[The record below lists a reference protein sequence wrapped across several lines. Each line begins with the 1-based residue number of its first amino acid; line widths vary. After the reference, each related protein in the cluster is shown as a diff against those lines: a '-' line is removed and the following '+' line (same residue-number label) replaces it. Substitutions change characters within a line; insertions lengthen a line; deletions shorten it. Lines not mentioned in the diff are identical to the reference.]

1 MKKVIVVTLAAL
13 ALGGCAQNPY
23 YGEHANTTRGA
34 TIGAGAGAVL
44 GNVVGGSG
52 DRTKGGLI
60 GAAVGATI
68 GGLVGRQ
75 MDKQEAELR
84 QQMAGTG
91 VEVQRQG
98 DTIRLQAP
106 ENITFDTNRADI
118 KPQFQPV
125 LSQLAQSI
133 EQYPGTVVQ
142 IEGHTDSTGAA
153 AYNQTLSENRAG
165 SVRSYMIQ
173 RGVDANRLA
182 AFGYGMTRPVA
193 DNDTPAGRA
202 QNRRVEVLIVPTQQP
217 AAEQPSQQPVQTHA
231 PRY

>member
-1 MKKVIVVTLAAL
+1 MKKIILAAVTTMVVT
-13 ALGGCAQNPY
+13 GCATNPY
-23 YGEHANTTRGA
+23 TGESAQTARGA

-44 GNVVGGSG
+44 GSVVSGSG

-84 QQMAGTG
+84 QQMQGTG

-106 ENITFDTNRADI
+106 ENITFDTNRADV

-125 LSQLAQSI
+125 LNQLAQSI
-133 EQYPGTVVQ
+133 QQYPGTVVQ
-142 IEGHTDSTGAA
+142 VEGHTDSTGAA

-165 SVRSYMIQ
+165 AVRSYLSRQ
-173 RGVDANRLA
+173 GVDASRLA
-182 AFGYGMTRPVA
+182 AVGYGATRPIA
-193 DNDTPAGRA
+193 DNSTAAGRA
-202 QNRRVEVLIVPTQQP
+202 QNRRVEVLIVPTQES
-217 AAEQPSQQPVQTHA
+217 AQQQQQQQQTA
-231 PRY
+231 PGPRY

>member
-1 MKKVIVVTLAAL
+1 MKKIILAA
-13 ALGGCAQNPY
+13 ATTMFVAACAQNPY
-23 YGEHANTTRGA
+23 TGEHAKTAGGA
-34 TIGAGAGAVL
+34 TIGAGAGAIL
-44 GNVVGGSG
+44 GGVAAGSG

-60 GAAVGATI
+60 GAAIGATI

-106 ENITFDTNRADI
+106 ENITFDTNRADV

-125 LSQLAQSI
+125 LGQLAQSI
-133 EQYPGTVVQ
+133 QQYPDTVVQ
-142 IEGHTDSTGAA
+142 VEGHTDSTGAA

-165 SVRSYMIQ
+165 AVRSYLIRQ
-173 RGVDANRLA
+173 GVAANRLA
-182 AFGYGMTRPVA
+182 AVGYGATRPVA
-193 DNDTPAGRA
+193 DNSSVAGRA
-202 QNRRVEVLIVPTQQP
+202 QNRRVEVLIVPTQASAQQQQQQQQP
-217 AAEQPSQQPVQTHA
+217 APG

>member
-1 MKKVIVVTLAAL
+1 MKKTLIVAAL
-13 ALGGCAQNPY
+13 SILTVAGCAQNPF
-23 YGEHANTTRGA
+23 YGEHAQTTRGA
-34 TIGAGAGAVL
+34 AIGAGAGAIL

-52 DRTKGGLI
+52 NRTTGGLVGAAI
-60 GAAVGATI
+60 GATV

-91 VEVQRQG
+91 VQVQRQG

-106 ENITFDTNRADI
+106 ENITFDTGRADV

-125 LSQLAQSI
+125 LSRLSQSI
-133 EQYPGTVVQ
+133 QQYPDTIVQ

-153 AYNQTLSENRAG
+153 SFNQTLSENRAEA
-165 SVRSYMIQ
+165 VRSYMTQ
-173 RGVDANRLA
+173 RGVESNRLIA
-182 AFGYGMTRPVA
+182 VGYGASRPVA
-193 DNDTPAGRA
+193 DNGTQQGRA
-202 QNRRVEVLIVPTQQP
+202 QNRRVEVLIVPAQAQQP
-217 AAEQPSQQPVQTHA
+217 GMQQAPG

>member
-1 MKKVIVVTLAAL
+1 MRTLILTAITPLFLAA
-13 ALGGCAQNPY
+13 CAGNPY
-23 YGEHANTTRGA
+23 TGEHANTTRGA

-44 GNVVGGSG
+44 GNVVSGSG

-60 GAAVGATI
+60 GAAVGATV

-84 QQMAGTG
+84 QQMQGTG

-106 ENITFDTNRADI
+106 ENITFDTGRADL

-133 EQYPGTVVQ
+133 QQYPGTVVQ
-142 IEGHTDSTGAA
+142 VVGHTDSTGSASL
-153 AYNQTLSENRAG
+153 NQTLSENRAN
-165 SVRSYMIQ
+165 SVRGYLSQ
-173 RGVDANRLA
+173 RGVDPNRLVA
-182 AFGYGMTRPVA
+182 VGYGPTRPVA
-193 DNDTPAGRA
+193 DNSTPTGRA
-202 QNRRVEVLIVPTQQP
+202 QNRRVEVLIVPT
-217 AAEQPSQQPVQTHA
+217 EQ
-231 PRY
+231 R

>member
-1 MKKVIVVTLAAL
+1 MKKTFLLAAAATL
-13 ALGGCAQNPY
+13 LVAGCAQNPY
-23 YGEHANTTRGA
+23 YGDTANTARGA
-34 TIGAGAGAVL
+34 TVGAGAGAVL
-44 GNVVGGSG
+44 GNVVSGSG

-106 ENITFDTNRADI
+106 ENITFDTNRAEV

-125 LSQLAQSI
+125 LTQLSQSI
-133 EQYPGTVVQ
+133 QQYPGTVVQ
-142 IEGHTDSTGAA
+142 IEGHTDSTGSA

-165 SVRSYMIQ
+165 AVRSYMVQ
-173 RGVDANRLA
+173 RGVEPTRLA
-182 AFGYGMTRPVA
+182 SVGYGMTRPVA
-193 DNDTPAGRA
+193 DNTTVAGRA

-217 AAEQPSQQPVQTHA
+217 GQAA
-231 PRY
+231 PR

>member
-1 MKKVIVVTLAAL
+1 MKKTFLLAAVATLAVA
-13 ALGGCAQNPY
+13 GCAQNPY
-23 YGEHANTTRGA
+23 YGDTANTARGA
-34 TIGAGAGAVL
+34 TVGAGAGAVL
-44 GNVVGGSG
+44 GNVVSGSG

-106 ENITFDTNRADI
+106 ENITFDTNRADV

-125 LSQLAQSI
+125 LTQLSQSI
-133 EQYPGTVVQ
+133 QQYPGTVVQ
-142 IEGHTDSTGAA
+142 IEGHTDSTGSA

-165 SVRSYMIQ
+165 AVRSYMVQ
-173 RGVDANRLA
+173 RGVEPTRLA
-182 AFGYGMTRPVA
+182 AVGYGMTRPVA
-193 DNDTPAGRA
+193 DNTTVDGRA

-217 AAEQPSQQPVQTHA
+217 GQAA
-231 PRY
+231 PR

>member
-1 MKKVIVVTLAAL
+1 MKKTLIVTAL
-13 ALGGCAQNPY
+13 SILTVAGCAQNPF
-23 YGEHANTTRGA
+23 YGEHAQTTRGA
-34 TIGAGAGAVL
+34 AIGAGAGAIL

-52 DRTKGGLI
+52 NRTTGGLVGAAI
-60 GAAVGATI
+60 GATV

-91 VEVQRQG
+91 VQVQRQG

-106 ENITFDTNRADI
+106 ENITFDTGRADV

-125 LSQLAQSI
+125 LSRLSQSI
-133 EQYPGTVVQ
+133 QQYPDTIVQ

-153 AYNQTLSENRAG
+153 SFNQTLSENRAEA
-165 SVRSYMIQ
+165 VRSYMTQ
-173 RGVDANRLA
+173 RGVESNRLIA
-182 AFGYGMTRPVA
+182 VGYGASRPVA
-193 DNDTPAGRA
+193 DNGTQQGRA
-202 QNRRVEVLIVPTQQP
+202 QNRRVEVLIVPAQAQQP
-217 AAEQPSQQPVQTHA
+217 GMQQAPG

>member
-1 MKKVIVVTLAAL
+1 MKKIILAA
-13 ALGGCAQNPY
+13 ATTMFIAACAQNPY
-23 YGEHANTTRGA
+23 TGEHRRTATGA
-34 TIGAGAGAVL
+34 TIGAGAGALL
-44 GNVVGGSG
+44 GGTVSGSD
-52 DRTKGGLI
+52 DRAKGGLI

-106 ENITFDTNRADI
+106 ENITFDTNRADV

-133 EQYPGTVVQ
+133 QQYPDTVVQ
-142 IEGHTDSTGAA
+142 VEGHTDSTGAA
-153 AYNQTLSENRAG
+153 AYNQTLSENRAAA
-165 SVRSYMIQ
+165 VRSYLIRQ
-173 RGVDANRLA
+173 GVAANRLA
-182 AFGYGMTRPVA
+182 AVGYGATRPVA
-193 DNDTPAGRA
+193 DNSSVAGRA
-202 QNRRVEVLIVPTQQP
+202 QNRRVEVLIVPTQ
-217 AAEQPSQQPVQTHA
+217 ASAQQQQQQQQQTA
-231 PRY
+231 PGPRY